1 MTLDVAFPKTCSM
14 TFLRKADL
22 IMNKCDWCKNDS
34 KCSGVKRSECIVRDY
49 FRFEIEQSPAD
60 EETAITSLLV
70 EAGGVFN
77 PRAVAKHLVAH
88 GVVMKG

>member
-1 MTLDVAFPKTCSM
+1 MALDVASPKICSM

-49 FRFEIEQSPAD
+49 FRFEIGQSPAD
-60 EETAITSLLV
+60 EETAITRLLV